1 MNTRKIGKLTEISAT
16 NGYLHKK
23 GSETYE
29 ECKKRIL
36 LPTESESDYEEIAEL
51 PKYTREEYEKKVSE
65 LIRERYTSDEE
76 SAIVRKV
83 VNLMLNP
90 SLADEAPKNEDGLP
104 FAVDEFNAYN
114 TFAEDCKVRAKEI
127 LANKED
133 EPMPVPEDEFTHAD
147 GETPTEA

>member
-1 MNTRKIGKLTEISAT
+1 METRKIGKLTEISAT

-23 GSETYE
+23 GRETYE

-65 LIRERYTSDEE
+65 LIRERYSVDAELAILRQRDMKQTEYEE
-76 SAIVRKV
+76 
-83 VNLMLNP
+83 
-90 SLADEAPKNEDGLP
+90 
-104 FAVDEFNAYN
+104 YN
-114 TFAEDCKVRAKEI
+114 TFAEECKVRAKEI

-147 GETPTEA
+147 GETQNEA

>member
-1 MNTRKIGKLTEISAT
+1 METRKIGKLTEISAT
-16 NGYLHKK
+16 NGYLHKI
-23 GSETYE
+23 GSDNYE

-36 LPTESESDYEEIAEL
+36 LPSESPSDYEEITEL

-76 SAIVRKV
+76 SAIVRKA
-83 VNLMLNP
+83 VNLMFNP

-114 TFAEDCKVRAKEI
+114 TFAEECKVRAKEI

-133 EPMPVPEDEFTHAD
+133 EPIQ
-147 GETPTEA
+147 TELEE